1 MILSRE
7 ARPTCKNY
15 RASTDYLGTGGI
27 SDVEVN
33 PLNYVIVLN
42 GCVDTKTYLRLTIP
56 LLLSSLKKIIVKWV
70 VVGC

>member
-1 MILSRE
+1 MFLLFVILTRKG
-7 ARPTCKNY
+7 TY
-15 RASTDYLGTGGI
+15 QRAKTIAQVRTILGTGGI

-56 LLLSSLKKIIVKWV
+56 LLLSSHKKK
-70 VVGC
+70 